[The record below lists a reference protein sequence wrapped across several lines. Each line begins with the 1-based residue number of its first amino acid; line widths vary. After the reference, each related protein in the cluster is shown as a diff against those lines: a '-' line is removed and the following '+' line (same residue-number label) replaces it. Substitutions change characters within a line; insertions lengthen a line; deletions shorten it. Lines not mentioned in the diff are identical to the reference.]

1 MTQTTTS
8 QTASADR
15 RAWGWGL
22 ATVHED
28 GGVPDDSS
36 APADLHRVT
45 EAGRDAIRNVHTEVV
60 HTVIDLDAAPVDVSD
75 AYLRLHLLSSRLAIP
90 RTINLDGIFG
100 VLPNN
105 AWTTIGPK
113 RPAWRHA
120 LPMPPSPF
128 F

>member
-28 GGVPDDSS
+28 GGVLDTWYPEPQLGCPDDSS

-75 AYLRLHLLSSRLAIP
+75 AYLRLHLLSSLSLIH
-90 RTINLDGIFG
+90 I
-100 VLPNN
+100 
-105 AWTTIGPK
+105 
-113 RPAWRHA
+113 
-120 LPMPPSPF
+120 
-128 F
+128 

>member
-1 MTQTTTS
+1 MVLFLLTVLSAPLVRLSTMTQTTTS
-8 QTASADR
+8 QTTSADR

-28 GGVPDDSS
+28 GDVLDTWYPEPQLGCPDDSS

-45 EAGRDAIRNVHTEVV
+45 EAGRDAIRN
-60 HTVIDLDAAPVDVSD
+60 
-75 AYLRLHLLSSRLAIP
+75 
-90 RTINLDGIFG
+90 
-100 VLPNN
+100 
-105 AWTTIGPK
+105 
-113 RPAWRHA
+113 AWRHA